1 MITLLGV
8 GHVFDIGRAIR
19 AEILARRPR
28 VVALELDRVRF
39 QVLLSRG
46 PRTPP
51 PSLLGLL
58 ARFQTRIART
68 YGVQVGDEMLAAA
81 RTARELG
88 SELALIDEAS
98 RDVIVRAW
106 QAMPLRERVRF
117 GLSIVSSAFVRR
129 KRVEAEL
136 RRYQEDERAV
146 IAEFAAHLPTVK
158 RILIDERDDRM
169 AVALRELHDSKG
181 DVVAV
186 VGDGHIDGLSQRLA
200 GERVEVVRLKD
211 LQVPLDPSGASTT
224 VSYRL

>member
-19 AEILARRPR
+19 AEILARRPK

-39 QVLLSRG
+39 QLLLSRG

-81 RTARELG
+81 RTAQEVG
-88 SELALIDEAS
+88 SEIALIDEAS

-106 QAMPLRERVRF
+106 RAMPFRERARF
-117 GLSIVSSAFVRR
+117 GLSIVGSAFVRR
-129 KRVEAEL
+129 KRVEAEM

-146 IAEFAAHLPTVK
+146 LEDFAAHLPTVK

-169 AVALRELHDSKG
+169 AVALRELHGSKG

-186 VGDGHIDGLSQRLA
+186 VGDGHVDGLSRRLE
-200 GERVEVVRLKD
+200 GEPIDVVRLKD
-211 LQVPLDPSGASTT
+211 LRAPPGPTGASTT